1 MPHTAETLAALQQT
15 GHLNFVYTHRGAS
28 CMTILEQTGL
38 APYFTEVVTAVNG
51 FPRKPEP
58 DGILYLIEKHRL
70 DKSRCFYV
78 GDRSLDVEAAI
89 NAGISSILY
98 LDPASPGSAT
108 GKETYL
114 VHDLLEIPL
123 LTEHLQH

>member
-1 MPHTAETLAALQQT
+1 M
-15 GHLNFVYTHRGAS
+15 S
-28 CMTILEQTGL
+28 ILEQTGL
-38 APYFTEVVTAVNG
+38 APCFTEIVTALNG
-51 FPRKPEP
+51 FRRKPGP
-58 DGILYLIEKHRL
+58 DAILYLIEKYRRE
-70 DKSRCFYV
+70 KSHCFYV

-114 VHDLLEIPL
+114 VHDLLEIPAL
-123 LTEHLQH
+123 VK

>member
-1 MPHTAETLAALQQT
+1 ML
-15 GHLNFVYTHRGAS
+15 
-28 CMTILEQTGL
+28 
-38 APYFTEVVTAVNG
+38 TEIPRKSPSLLKSNPETAV
-51 FPRKPEP
+51 FVQYLVSSSKPNKATP
-58 DGILYLIEKHRL
+58 GITTSS
-70 DKSRCFYV
+70 DA
-78 GDRSLDVEAAI
+78 VEAAI